1 MCVLS
6 GHLEG
11 DIVGSIA
18 LDLQSCGTQVVEVLV
33 QKVVGRLRDTVENQQ
48 LAMVKKVN
56 IWLSLHWGSVQ
67 LPERQKSVQ
76 VLGKTFAQRRLTQRK
91 LELPF

>member
-56 IWLSLHWGSVQ
+56 IWLNSSLNTAIPPGC
-67 LPERQKSVQ
+67 
-76 VLGKTFAQRRLTQRK
+76 
-91 LELPF
+91 